1 MIGSEAGRLLGE
13 RLLISWHMTTNTV
26 FVWDEMMQGPK
37 PISEELRRKMA
48 PYVVEFDIAGRG
60 WAVSD
65 IGRFRRLD
73 RNQKME
79 VAFNGVQP
87 WEFDGV
93 DD

>member
-1 MIGSEAGRLLGE
+1 VIGSEAGRPLGV
-13 RLLISWHMTTNTV
+13 RLLVSWHMSTDTV
-26 FVWDEMMQGPK
+26 FTWDELTQGTQ
-37 PISEELRRKMA
+37 PISEELRKKMA

-60 WAVSD
+60 WARSD
-65 IGRFRRLD
+65 IGRFRRLT

-93 DD
+93 DA